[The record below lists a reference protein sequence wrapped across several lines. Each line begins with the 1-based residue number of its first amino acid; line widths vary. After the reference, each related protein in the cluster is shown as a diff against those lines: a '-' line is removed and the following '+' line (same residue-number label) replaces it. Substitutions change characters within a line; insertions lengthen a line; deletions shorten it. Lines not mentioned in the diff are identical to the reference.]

1 MVSDR
6 AKDGNRKF
14 GTRAEGTR
22 EISRW
27 CNHRIS
33 THHHPKPPRALEGR
47 EKGTRGLA
55 GNIAGGNSHAS
66 RAPAGAHPESGAV
79 GGSFP
84 VVPGRSATFTTG

>member
-14 GTRAEGTR
+14 GPRAGGTQ

-33 THHHPKPPRALEGR
+33 TPNTNRALEGR
-47 EKGTRGLA
+47 EKATRVWRPTSPWDH
-55 GNIAGGNSHAS
+55 SHAS
-66 RAPAGAHPESGAV
+66 RAPAGAHPVSGAV